1 MSSLLRKILALV
13 LLSLAFADVQTL
25 FAQPSA
31 DDVISTARRYL
42 GTPYRSRGKNP
53 KGFDCSGFT
62 RYIFSQFGYS
72 LNGSAPGQ
80 YSHGHSVSRSELQRG
95 DLVFFGGR
103 RHSNNIGHVGIVTEA
118 DNSKGTFKFI
128 HSSTSRGVCISASTE
143 AYYSNRYVGARRVL
157 DKEPASSRQTAQSS
171 STTSYLDDDV
181 VVRESSNYST
191 PSETRTVS
199 RVAKPKRQTH
209 PLIARDV
216 ESERER
222 EKARR
227 TENNSSKTE
236 YYVPGLTI
244 NYDVDCDDDND

>member
-31 DDVISTARRYL
+31 DDVINTARRYL
-42 GTPYRSRGKNP
+42 GTPYRSRGRTPN
-53 KGFDCSGFT
+53 GFDCSGFT
-62 RYIFSQFGYS
+62 RYVYSQFGYN

-103 RHSNNIGHVGIVTEA
+103 RHSKSIGHVGIVTEA

-143 AYYSNRYVGARRVL
+143 AYYSNRYVGARRLL
-157 DKEPASSRQTAQSS
+157 DKEPASKQ
-171 STTSYLDDDV
+171 
-181 VVRESSNYST
+181 NYSSAT
-191 PSETRTVS
+191 TDYSSGPVASGTVDVYSPSKHKQQPSKINKPTVLS
-199 RVAKPKRQTH
+199 ATERQRH
-209 PLIARDV
+209 EDIARDNSIRDSINSMFSRSN
-216 ESERER
+216 EYLIQELTPTEEASEFED
-222 EKARR
+222 E
-227 TENNSSKTE
+227 E
-236 YYVPGLTI
+236 
-244 NYDVDCDDDND
+244 